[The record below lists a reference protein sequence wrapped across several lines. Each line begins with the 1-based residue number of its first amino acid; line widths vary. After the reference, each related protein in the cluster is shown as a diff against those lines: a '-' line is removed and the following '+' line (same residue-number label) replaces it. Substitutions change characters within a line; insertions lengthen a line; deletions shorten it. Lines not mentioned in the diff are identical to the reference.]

1 MAPLSTILL
10 LISTV
15 PIASPVGARR
25 PITLVYD
32 FEGQQAEEGVL
43 RAVQAELAETWNA
56 SQFQFEWRYYQS
68 LSAGEMFSDLVVMHF
83 VGDRR
88 APLPK
93 PVNDD
98 EPASKAL
105 ANTTVVDGRI
115 QPFSKVFCDKVQ
127 RMIFPAESLIFGR
140 ALGRVLSHEMYRF
153 LNQTKHHSKTGLA
166 QRALWSAQLI
176 APEFR
181 SSSFH

>member
-1 MAPLSTILL
+1 MAPLSTVLL

-43 RAVQAELAETWNA
+43 RAFQAELAETWKA
-56 SQFQFEWRYYQS
+56 SRFQFEWRNYQS
-68 LSAGEMFSDLVVMHF
+68 LSAGEMFSDLVGVHF
-83 VGDRR
+83 VGDCR
-88 APLPK
+88 ASVPK

-98 EPASKAL
+98 EPATRAL
-105 ANTTVVDGRI
+105 AYTVVDGRI
-115 QPFSKVFCDKVQ
+115 QPFGKVFCDEVQ
-127 RMIFPAESLIFGR
+127 RMIFPAEGSIFGR
-140 ALGRVLSHEMYRF
+140 ALGRVLSHEMYHI

-181 SSSFH
+181 FSSFH